1 MADSIVTQFLASV
14 GAKSKKAI
22 EWFRDI
28 VNKTRAAAFTAATAR
43 NKIIKDRNIGPIKGK
58 RSIESFPQKSWEE
71 VLPKTKDSIIKGIS
85 EAIFEKLKGK
95 RGNEALTVL
104 NTIRYKT
111 EKGKEIKM
119 FVGDAFQWMI
129 DASKGKV
136 TEQFEKGDVAQ
147 KVVKLFVEDLFNSR
161 RPRR

>member
-1 MADSIVTQFLASV
+1 
-14 GAKSKKAI
+14 
-22 EWFRDI
+22 
-28 VNKTRAAAFTAATAR
+28 
-43 NKIIKDRNIGPIKGK
+43 
-58 RSIESFPQKSWEE
+58 
-71 VLPKTKDSIIKGIS
+71 
-85 EAIFEKLKGK
+85 
-95 RGNEALTVL
+95 
-104 NTIRYKT
+104 
-111 EKGKEIKM
+111 M

>member
-1 MADSIVTQFLASV
+1 MRSDIASASWP
-14 GAKSKKAI
+14 GH
-22 EWFRDI
+22 
-28 VNKTRAAAFTAATAR
+28 
-43 NKIIKDRNIGPIKGK
+43 
-58 RSIESFPQKSWEE
+58 RSRL
-71 VLPKTKDSIIKGIS
+71 VKTKDSIIKGIS